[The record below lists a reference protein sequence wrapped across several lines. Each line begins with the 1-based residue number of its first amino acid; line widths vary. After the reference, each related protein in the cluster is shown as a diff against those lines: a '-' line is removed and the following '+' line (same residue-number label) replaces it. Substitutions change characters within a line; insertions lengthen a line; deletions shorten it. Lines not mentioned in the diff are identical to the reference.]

1 MSVLTSTPTRQGEP
15 AARTAARLAA
25 RRRRRLGRTGRLLL
39 VAAVCLVFLFP
50 LAWMVLAS
58 LKSSLDISSPS
69 HTFSFSPTLANY
81 RNVFGAQDFLPFMWN
96 SLLIAVVS
104 TGLSLVLGLPAAY
117 AMARHGM
124 RRTGAVLLVARI
136 IPGISLLVPW
146 YYLFAKI
153 GLVGS
158 YTSLVLSH
166 MFVGLPFITWVMINS
181 FEALPVEL
189 EEAAQVDGLSRIQ
202 AFARIAL
209 PLSAPGAVTAS
220 ILAFIFSW
228 NNFMFALVLSG
239 SRTKTLPV
247 AIFNFISYATIDW
260 GGLMAASVIIT
271 LPVVF
276 IAVLM
281 QRFVVSGLTGGATK
295 G

>member
-1 MSVLTSTPTRQGEP
+1 MTTQLVEPTVAPSAAP
-15 AARTAARLAA
+15 ALRRRAT
-25 RRRRRLGRTGRLLL
+25 RRRRARAFGRGALIAL
-39 VAAVCLVFLFP
+39 VCAVFLFP
-50 LAWMVLAS
+50 LLWMLLAS
-58 LKSSLDISSPS
+58 LKNSIDIANPER
-69 HTFSFSPTLANY
+69 TFSFSATLENY
-81 RNVFGAQDFLPFMWN
+81 RNVLGTQNFLAFMWN
-96 SLLIAVVS
+96 SFLIAVVS
-104 TGLSLVLGLPAAY
+104 TAFSLVLGLPAAY

-124 RRTGAVLLVARI
+124 KRVGAVLLIARI

-146 YYLFAKI
+146 YYLFAQV

-166 MFVGLPFITWVMINS
+166 MFVGLPFVTWIMINS
-181 FEALPVEL
+181 FERMPVEL
-189 EEAAQVDGLSRIQ
+189 EEAAQVDGLSRIG
-202 AFARIAL
+202 AFRRITL
-209 PLSAPGAVTAS
+209 PLSAPGAATAA

-239 SRTKTLPV
+239 ADTKTLPV

-271 LPVVF
+271 VPVMM
-276 IAVLM
+276 ISLM
-281 QRFVVSGLTGGATK
+281 MQKYIVSGLSGGSK